1 MKLTFYGAAK
11 AVTGSCH
18 CLEVNGTRI
27 LVDCG
32 LQQGRDERDNRM
44 LDFAP
49 GSIVD
54 LMGEG
59 AAASGDR
66 EALEQALGLDRPLP
80 VRYLSWLAGL
90 LRGDLG
96 GSFFYRRPVAALIA
110 QRVGPSLLLTGTGV
124 LLAVAVALPL
134 GVLAAWKPRSAWD
147 RLANVLSLISFGVPG
162 FFLSLAGIA
171 VFAVGLGWLP
181 ARGMYEYGTFTTL
194 ADLLRHLALPAG
206 VVCISSAGELVKQTR
221 AACLEALGQDYI
233 LTAQAKGLTEGA
245 VMVRHALRGALVP
258 VLTTILSH
266 IPHILGGSVVVEQIF
281 GWPGMGSL
289 LFSAISQRD
298 DPLVMGVTVVTALA
312 VLGANLLLDLVYG
325 LADPRVRYGKG

>member
-1 MKLTFYGAAK
+1 MGRYIRRRLLTAIPVFFGITLLVFCMFSLAAGDL
-11 AVTGSCH
+11 T
-18 CLEVNGTRI
+18 
-27 LVDCG
+27 
-32 LQQGRDERDNRM
+32 
-44 LDFAP
+44 
-49 GSIVD
+49 D

-59 AAASGDR
+59 SASGAER
-66 EALEQALGLDRPLP
+66 AALAAALGLDRPLP
-80 VRYLSWLAGL
+80 LRYLDWLAGL
-90 LRGDLG
+90 LRGELG
-96 GSFFYRRPVAALIA
+96 SSWLNGKPVGELIA

>member
-1 MKLTFYGAAK
+1 MGHYIRRRVLTAIPVFFGI
-11 AVTGSCH
+11 T
-18 CLEVNGTRI
+18 L
-27 LVDCG
+27 LVFF
-32 LQQGRDERDNRM
+32 LF
-44 LDFAP
+44 DFAP

-59 AAASGDR
+59 AAAAGDR
-66 EALEQALGLDRPLP
+66 EALEAALGLDRPAP
-80 VRYLSWLAGL
+80 ARYLQWLGGL
-90 LRGDLG
+90 LRGELG
-96 GSFFYRRPVAALIA
+96 ESFFYHRPVAALIA

-206 VVCISSAGELVKQTR
+206 VVCISSAGELAKQTR

>member
-1 MKLTFYGAAK
+1 MGHYIRRRVLTAIPVFFGI
-11 AVTGSCH
+11 T
-18 CLEVNGTRI
+18 L
-27 LVDCG
+27 LVFF
-32 LQQGRDERDNRM
+32 LF
-44 LDFAP
+44 DFAP

-59 AAASGDR
+59 AAAAGDR
-66 EALEQALGLDRPLP
+66 EALEAALGLDRPAP
-80 VRYLSWLAGL
+80 ARYLQWLGGL
-90 LRGDLG
+90 LRGELG
-96 GSFFYRRPVAALIA
+96 ESFFYHRPVAALIA

>member
-1 MKLTFYGAAK
+1 MGHYIRRRLITAIPVFFGI
-11 AVTGSCH
+11 T
-18 CLEVNGTRI
+18 L
-27 LVDCG
+27 LVFLLFD
-32 LQQGRDERDNRM
+32 L
-44 LDFAP
+44 AP

-59 AAASGDR
+59 AAQAGDR

-80 VRYLSWLAGL
+80 ARYLSWLAGL

-96 GSFFYRRPVAALIA
+96 ESFFYRRPVAALIA

-124 LLAVAVALPL
+124 VLAVAIALPL

-147 RLANVLSLISFGVPG
+147 RLASLLSLISFGVPG

-171 VFAVGLGWLP
+171 VFAVALGWLP

-194 ADLLRHLALPAG
+194 PDLLRHLALPAG
-206 VVCISSAGELVKQTR
+206 VVCISSLGDLVKQTR

-298 DPLVMGVTVVTALA
+298 DTLVMGITVVTALA

>member
-1 MKLTFYGAAK
+1 MGHYIRRRVLTAIPVFFGI
-11 AVTGSCH
+11 T
-18 CLEVNGTRI
+18 L
-27 LVDCG
+27 LVFF
-32 LQQGRDERDNRM
+32 LF
-44 LDFAP
+44 DFAP

-59 AAASGDR
+59 AAAAGDR
-66 EALEQALGLDRPLP
+66 EALEAALGLDRPAP
-80 VRYLSWLAGL
+80 ARYLQWLGGL
-90 LRGDLG
+90 LRGELG
-96 GSFFYRRPVAALIA
+96 ESFFYHRPVAALIA

-312 VLGANLLLDLVYG
+312 VLGANLLLDLAYG